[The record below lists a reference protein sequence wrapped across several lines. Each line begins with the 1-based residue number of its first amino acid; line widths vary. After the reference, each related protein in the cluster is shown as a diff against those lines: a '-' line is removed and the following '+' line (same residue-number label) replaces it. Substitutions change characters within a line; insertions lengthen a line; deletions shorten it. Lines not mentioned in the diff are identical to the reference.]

1 MLAIIKLLTDSWNKF
16 CWIPAEQPNWLVVGI
31 HSNKHWVEEVN
42 EVDDLLMQNLYPDF
56 VQYCLILNT
65 RMKVQFVPKRNNFK
79 VVQGMREKCKKGYM
93 LWGPLRSND
102 TRDILTSEDAPDEDE
117 ANEIKKEKY
126 KEGLKMI
133 IRCIFQYITL

>member
-1 MLAIIKLLTDSWNKF
+1 MLAMIQLLADSWNTF
-16 CWIPAEQPNWLVVGI
+16 FWIPAEQTNWLVVCI

-56 VQYCLILNT
+56 VQCCLILNT

-79 VVQGMREKCKKGYM
+79 VVQGMIEKCKKGYT
-93 LWGPLRSND
+93 LWGPLRSKD